1 MFGLLP
7 RVSYQ
12 EVSLSFWMVLC
23 ALQIYLLKGAFSIC
37 S

>member
-7 RVSYQ
+7 RVCYQ
-12 EVSLSFWMVLC
+12 EVSWSFWVVLC
-23 ALQIYLLKGAFSIC
+23 ALQIYLLEGPFSVC